1 MSKHTGNGSR
11 TVVLWGAPLVG
22 IALILA
28 FILSLAILPRSV
40 KGAES
45 PAQGHVRGGGTTI
58 IEGGTGSA
66 GGFVPVLTTVAFH
79 AESAGGRITGSFEC
93 LARAP
98 RAATGAASAEFT
110 TNAMYVTG
118 QISGARISHD
128 TATLSGV
135 ATITGLGAGTG
146 VPFTFV
152 VRKGGPGATAV
163 LTTEGDIRLVFNEV
177 LVEGSF
183 EID

>member
-1 MSKHTGNGSR
+1 MFKMMLGVRQAAFVGAAVI
-11 TVVLWGAPLVG
+11 VVLLIVG
-22 IALILA
+22 T
-28 FILSLAILPRSV
+28 LSQAAR
-40 KGAES
+40 GAEDS
-45 PAQGHVRGGGTTI
+45 ARVMVRGGGTTM

-79 AESAGGRITGSFEC
+79 ASSAGGGIAGSFEC

-98 RAATGAASAEFT
+98 RAATGVGSADFT

-118 QISGARISHD
+118 EVTSAKVSGNVI
-128 TATLSGV
+128 TLSGS

-152 VRKGGPGATAV
+152 TQKGGPGTTAV
-163 LTTEGDIRLVFNEV
+163 LTTDGTTHLEFHEV
-177 LVEGSF
+177 LIEGSF
-183 EID
+183 EVN

>member
-1 MSKHTGNGSR
+1 MFKLMMSARHMAFAGAAAVV
-11 TVVLWGAPLVG
+11 VVLIVG
-22 IALILA
+22 T
-28 FILSLAILPRSV
+28 LSQAARADMDARVI
-40 KGAES
+40 
-45 PAQGHVRGGGTTI
+45 VRGGGTTM

-79 AESAGGRITGSFEC
+79 ASTAAGGGAGSFEC

-98 RAATGAASAEFT
+98 RAATGPGSADFT

-118 QISGARISHD
+118 EVTSVKVSGNVV
-128 TATLSGV
+128 TLTGS

-152 VRKGGPGATAV
+152 AQRGGPGATAV
-163 LTTEGDIRLVFNEV
+163 LTTDGATHLEFHEV

-183 EID
+183 EVN

>member
-1 MSKHTGNGSR
+1 M
-11 TVVLWGAPLVG
+11 
-22 IALILA
+22 
-28 FILSLAILPRSV
+28 
-40 KGAES
+40 
-45 PAQGHVRGGGTTI
+45 

-79 AESAGGRITGSFEC
+79 ASSAGGGIAGSFEC

-98 RAATGAASAEFT
+98 KAATGVGSADFT

-118 QISGARISHD
+118 EVTSVKVSGNVI
-128 TATLSGV
+128 TLSGS

-152 VRKGGPGATAV
+152 TQKGGPGTAAV
-163 LTTEGDIRLVFNEV
+163 LTTDGTTHFEFHEV

-183 EID
+183 DVN

>member
-1 MSKHTGNGSR
+1 MFKNMMGVRQALLTLGLVAV
-11 TVVLWGAPLVG
+11 VVLFIVG
-22 IALILA
+22 T
-28 FILSLAILPRSV
+28 LSQSAR
-40 KGAES
+40 GAEKT
-45 PAQGHVRGGGTTI
+45 ARVMVRGGGTTM

-79 AESAGGRITGSFEC
+79 AASVNDGVAGSFEC

-98 RAATGAASAEFT
+98 QAAAGAGSADFT

-118 QISGARISHD
+118 EVTSVKVSGD
-128 TATLSGV
+128 VVTLAGS
-135 ATITGLGAGTG
+135 ATITGLGAGSA

-152 VRKGGPGATAV
+152 AQKGGPGATAV
-163 LTTEGDIRLVFNEV
+163 LTTDGNTHLEFHEV

-183 EID
+183 EVD

>member
-1 MSKHTGNGSR
+1 MFTRLTGKSR
-11 TVVLWGAPLVG
+11 TSIAFGAAVLVVVSVLTA
-22 IALILA
+22 
-28 FILSLAILPRSV
+28 SPRSV
-40 KGAES
+40 TGAES
-45 PAQGHVRGGGTTI
+45 SVRMIARGGGTTMV
-58 IEGGTGSA
+58 EGGTGGA

-79 AESAGGRITGSFEC
+79 AAAAGGGVTGAFEC

-98 RAATGAASAEFT
+98 RTATGADSADFT

-118 QISGARISHD
+118 QVTDAKRSGD

-135 ATITGLGAGTG
+135 ATITGLGAGTD

-152 VRKGGPGATAV
+152 LTKGGPGATAV
-163 LTTEGDIRLVFNEV
+163 LTTDGSTRLVFHEV

>member
-1 MSKHTGNGSR
+1 MLKHTGNGSR

-22 IALILA
+22 IPLILA

-45 PAQGHVRGGGTTI
+45 P
-58 IEGGTGSA
+58 
-66 GGFVPVLTTVAFH
+66 
-79 AESAGGRITGSFEC
+79 FEC

-118 QISGARISHD
+118 QISGARISGD

>member
-1 MSKHTGNGSR
+1 
-11 TVVLWGAPLVG
+11 
-22 IALILA
+22 
-28 FILSLAILPRSV
+28 
-40 KGAES
+40 
-45 PAQGHVRGGGTTI
+45 
-58 IEGGTGSA
+58 
-66 GGFVPVLTTVAFH
+66 
-79 AESAGGRITGSFEC
+79 
-93 LARAP
+93 
-98 RAATGAASAEFT
+98 
-110 TNAMYVTG
+110 MYVTG
-118 QISGARISHD
+118 QISGARISGD

>member
-1 MSKHTGNGSR
+1 M
-11 TVVLWGAPLVG
+11 
-22 IALILA
+22 
-28 FILSLAILPRSV
+28 
-40 KGAES
+40 
-45 PAQGHVRGGGTTI
+45 
-58 IEGGTGSA
+58 
-66 GGFVPVLTTVAFH
+66 
-79 AESAGGRITGSFEC
+79 
-93 LARAP
+93 
-98 RAATGAASAEFT
+98 
-110 TNAMYVTG
+110 
-118 QISGARISHD
+118 
-128 TATLSGV
+128 

>member
-1 MSKHTGNGSR
+1 MSKHTRDGSR
-11 TVVLWGAPLVG
+11 SFVLWGVPL
-22 IALILA
+22 LLT
-28 FILSLAILPRSV
+28 FILSLTLLPRSV

-45 PAQGHVRGGGTTI
+45 PAHGHVRGGGTTI

-79 AESAGGRITGSFEC
+79 AESAGGRVTGSFEC

-98 RAATGAASAEFT
+98 RAAAGAGSAEFT

-118 QISGARISHD
+118 QITGARISGD

-163 LTTEGDIRLVFNEV
+163 LTTEGTTHLEFHEV
-177 LVEGSF
+177 LIEGSF
-183 EID
+183 EVN

>member
-1 MSKHTGNGSR
+1 MFKCLTGKSR
-11 TVVLWGAPLVG
+11 TAIALGAAVLVVLIVVTA
-22 IALILA
+22 
-28 FILSLAILPRSV
+28 LPRSV
-40 KGAES
+40 TGSES
-45 PAQGHVRGGGTTI
+45 SVRMIARGGGTTM

-79 AESAGGRITGSFEC
+79 AAAAVGGGVTGDFEC

-98 RAATGAASAEFT
+98 RTTTSADSADFT

-118 QISGARISHD
+118 HVTDAKRSGD
-128 TATLSGV
+128 TAALSGM
-135 ATITGLGAGTG
+135 ATITGLGAGTD

-152 VRKGGPGATAV
+152 LTKGGPGATAV
-163 LTTEGDIRLVFNEV
+163 LTTDGSTRLVFHEV

>member
-1 MSKHTGNGSR
+1 MFKLVMGARRAAFAGVAVV
-11 TVVLWGAPLVG
+11 VVL
-22 IALILA
+22 LIVA
-28 FILSLAILPRSV
+28 SRSQAAR
-40 KGAES
+40 GAEMN
-45 PAQGHVRGGGTTI
+45 ARVLVRGGGTTM

-66 GGFVPVLTTVAFH
+66 GGFVPVMTTVAFH
-79 AESAGGRITGSFEC
+79 ASSAGGDVAGSFEC

-98 RAATGAASAEFT
+98 QTATGLGSADFT

-118 QISGARISHD
+118 EVTGVKVSGD
-128 TATLSGV
+128 TVTLTGL

-152 VRKGGPGATAV
+152 AQKGGPGATAV
-163 LTTEGDIRLVFNEV
+163 LTTDGTTRLEFHEV

-183 EID
+183 EAN